1 MTSLVLVPCIA
12 SKVSIPV
19 ICAGGIANGQGLLA
33 MLALGADGVA
43 MVLTG
48 GMGDPNGMGRYRDA
62 ITPIRRWIA
71 RLSGST
77 AWAKRRL
84 ERVYSWAQ

>member
-1 MTSLVLVPCIA
+1 MLGHEAAAHGGDVTSLVLVPCIA

-43 MVLTG
+43 MVSL
-48 GMGDPNGMGRYRDA
+48 
-62 ITPIRRWIA
+62 
-71 RLSGST
+71 
-77 AWAKRRL
+77 
-84 ERVYSWAQ
+84 V

>member
-1 MTSLVLVPCIA
+1 MQHLLTQDCTTHFLLLGHEAAAHGGDVTSLVLVPCIA

-43 MVLTG
+43 MVSCG
-48 GMGDPNGMGRYRDA
+48 VDN
-62 ITPIRRWIA
+62 
-71 RLSGST
+71 
-77 AWAKRRL
+77 
-84 ERVYSWAQ
+84 

>member
-1 MTSLVLVPCIA
+1 VTSLVLVPCIA

-43 MVLTG
+43 MVSV
-48 GMGDPNGMGRYRDA
+48 RYDVSNCGLLR
-62 ITPIRRWIA
+62 
-71 RLSGST
+71 
-77 AWAKRRL
+77 
-84 ERVYSWAQ
+84 

>member
-43 MVLTG
+43 MVSV
-48 GMGDPNGMGRYRDA
+48 RYDVSNCGLLR
-62 ITPIRRWIA
+62 
-71 RLSGST
+71 
-77 AWAKRRL
+77 
-84 ERVYSWAQ
+84 

>member
-12 SKVSIPV
+12 AKASIPV

-43 MVLTG
+43 MVRSRFENVASSFIYVFPTL
-48 GMGDPNGMGRYRDA
+48 YK
-62 ITPIRRWIA
+62 
-71 RLSGST
+71 L
-77 AWAKRRL
+77 
-84 ERVYSWAQ
+84 